1 MSLMREPNRKPPGR
15 GPAVHNHTDGCDCNA
30 PWIPVRLQTC
40 LEAARAGLLVWMDSE
55 EAAEYL
61 GVSPARFRDAASK
74 GEFDRYKDLG
84 GYRYHRDDLDR
95 WRRWR

>member
-1 MSLMREPNRKPPGR
+1 MIRKPRRKPPIPEGTSL
-15 GPAVHNHTDGCDCNA
+15 PAGA
-30 PWIPVRLQTC
+30 AEFSR

-61 GVSPARFRDAASK
+61 GVSGGRFRDAAGK

-84 GYRYHRDDLDR
+84 GYRYHRDDLES
-95 WRRWR
+95 WRRRRGARRAS